1 MVDFELGLT
10 RKMLAGKMNYTRQD
24 ISKMRKDMS
33 LDSICKIENE
43 GTEIIKNMDENG
55 QQSRDMAKEKIDVKV
70 SEPVAICDQLPV
82 AEEQQ
87 PSSQEDV
94 ARLIMD
100 IRGMQVM
107 IDRDLAVLYGVETKR
122 LNEQV
127 RRNIERFPER
137 FRFTLMRDITAT
149 ELIERTQD

>member
-1 MVDFELGLT
+1 MP
-10 RKMLAGKMNYTRQD
+10 
-24 ISKMRKDMS
+24 
-33 LDSICKIENE
+33 LDSICKIENV
-43 GTEIIKNMDENG
+43 GAEIIKHMDENG
-55 QQSRDMAKEKIDVKV
+55 QQSRDMTKEKIDVKV
-70 SEPVAICDQLPV
+70 SEPVAICDQLLI

-87 PSSQEDV
+87 PSSQEDI

-107 IDRDLAVLYGVETKR
+107 IDRDLAALYGVETKR

-137 FRFTLMRDITAT
+137 FRFRLTKQETN
-149 ELIERTQD
+149 ELVANCDRLNMLKHSTVMPYVFISHRGFS